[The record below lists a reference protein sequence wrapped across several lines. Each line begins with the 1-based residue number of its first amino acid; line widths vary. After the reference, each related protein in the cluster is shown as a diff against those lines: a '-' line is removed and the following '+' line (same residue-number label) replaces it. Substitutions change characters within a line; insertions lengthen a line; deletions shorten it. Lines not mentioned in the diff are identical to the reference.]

1 MSYSFRIHVPCPV
14 MMAALR
20 AQIGDPRWRVVD
32 HHDDEDD
39 EPDDIELVDG
49 ARWLIY
55 LAGASSRGVAVR
67 RDGASVEVR
76 LNLCASVAD
85 HELAVD
91 LATALAR
98 HADQWIAWEATAEPI
113 APTALQ
119 ARRAGWVAEQVAWA
133 PAVAASMVDAEG
145 ATYRM
150 PGPRRDFSL
159 GPRFLAGLRAS
170 GAALEDALLAAMVT
184 LQNLDAYYPAM
195 ALALTGGATT
205 TSHAV
210 WGPRSAYLFH
220 RVDTLVLRDDDNRLV
235 IPWACGPEVAG
246 DGWCWRDEVH
256 ATVERTDADG
266 WRARLARARAVA
278 LPA

>member
-1 MSYSFRIHVPCPV
+1 MSYSFRIHVPSPV

-113 APTALQ
+113 APTAL
-119 ARRAGWVAEQVAWA
+119 
-133 PAVAASMVDAEG
+133 
-145 ATYRM
+145 
-150 PGPRRDFSL
+150 
-159 GPRFLAGLRAS
+159 
-170 GAALEDALLAAMVT
+170 
-184 LQNLDAYYPAM
+184 
-195 ALALTGGATT
+195 
-205 TSHAV
+205 
-210 WGPRSAYLFH
+210 
-220 RVDTLVLRDDDNRLV
+220 
-235 IPWACGPEVAG
+235 
-246 DGWCWRDEVH
+246 
-256 ATVERTDADG
+256 
-266 WRARLARARAVA
+266 
-278 LPA
+278 